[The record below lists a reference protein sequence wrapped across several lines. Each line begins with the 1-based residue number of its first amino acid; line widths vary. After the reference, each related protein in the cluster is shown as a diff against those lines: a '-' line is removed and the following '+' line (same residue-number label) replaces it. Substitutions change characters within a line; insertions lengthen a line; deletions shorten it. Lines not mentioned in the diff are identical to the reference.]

1 MVMLV
6 RICFQDLDELYD
18 SLRYPENHQNE
29 FQNHLQ
35 WRRPFHLYSAS
46 GILRFIDDKQFYGDN
61 LLQEETAKMLQAAEI
76 ADFFISLG
84 NAENE
89 DPMTNLRIN
98 KLLYFAQGWNLQRFG
113 KPLFDEAIKAWKYG
127 PVVETIFR
135 KYHSYGRNIITE
147 CSPSFSLAGF
157 TSDEI
162 QLLLDVYNKY
172 RTFSTSRLVEKSHE
186 GNTPWAKV
194 YEEGENKTIPIEL
207 ISEYFCNH
215 VPLKSSHVEP
225 RKIEVIGR
233 INPETGRTILPAE
246 EDDGDDAYTD
256 LV

>member
-1 MVMLV
+1 
-6 RICFQDLDELYD
+6 
-18 SLRYPENHQNE
+18 
-29 FQNHLQ
+29 
-35 WRRPFHLYSAS
+35 
-46 GILRFIDDKQFYGDN
+46 
-61 LLQEETAKMLQAAEI
+61 MLQAAEI

-113 KPLFDEAIKAWKYG
+113 RPLFDEAIKAWKYG

-135 KYHSYGRNIITE
+135 KYHNYGRNIITE

-172 RTFSTSRLVEKSHE
+172 RTFLHLGSLKNHTKETLSGQRFTKREKIRL
-186 GNTPWAKV
+186 
-194 YEEGENKTIPIEL
+194 YL
-207 ISEYFCNH
+207 
-215 VPLKSSHVEP
+215 
-225 RKIEVIGR
+225 
-233 INPETGRTILPAE
+233 
-246 EDDGDDAYTD
+246 
-256 LV
+256 